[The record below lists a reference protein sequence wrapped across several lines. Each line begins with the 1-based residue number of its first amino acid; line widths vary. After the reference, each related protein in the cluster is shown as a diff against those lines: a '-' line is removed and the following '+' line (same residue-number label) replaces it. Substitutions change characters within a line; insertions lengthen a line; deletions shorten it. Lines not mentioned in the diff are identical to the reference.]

1 MYLPPERC
9 ITHLRGRFCR
19 SAFLASSIFVI
30 DTCRMPVVTTAMISD
45 NTEREGGRDLL
56 GIFHKIPCRMPVV
69 MMAII
74 SDESGGEGGRDLL

>member
-1 MYLPPERC
+1 
-9 ITHLRGRFCR
+9 
-19 SAFLASSIFVI
+19 
-30 DTCRMPVVTTAMISD
+30 MPVVTTAMISD